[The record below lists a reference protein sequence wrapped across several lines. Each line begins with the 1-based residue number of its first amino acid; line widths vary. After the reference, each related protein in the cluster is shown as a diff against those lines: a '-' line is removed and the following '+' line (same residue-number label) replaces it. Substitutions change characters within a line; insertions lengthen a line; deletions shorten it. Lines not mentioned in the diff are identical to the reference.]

1 MHLFLRASLAVG
13 ASLIGGVGLVLFLRP
28 EMRPPPGELAE
39 VARSFVDSGT
49 WIVIL
54 VVAGGAGAFWMW
66 ETVRGTKP
74 EKT

>member
-1 MHLFLRASLAVG
+1 
-13 ASLIGGVGLVLFLRP
+13 
-28 EMRPPPGELAE
+28 MRPPPGELAE